1 MDVSTGAGNMD
12 REQGVG
18 GELSVQGGGW
28 GAVSSMVAESVLSR
42 PH

>member
-1 MDVSTGAGNMD
+1 MDVSTGAGNME

-28 GAVSSMVAESVLSR
+28 GGTGLR
-42 PH
+42 GL